1 MKNDN
6 TIKHWTI
13 TTTLK
18 RTFTGTQKE
27 AEQLQQEEHEW
38 YDSMVDGGDFCAYVV
53 GSRIECDGVP
63 TPLSDADHMP
73 SCNIQIDHVLR
84 CNCGHADN
92 LAQYGDHPLATAGD

>member
-1 MKNDN
+1 MKDND

-13 TTTLK
+13 TTTLE
-18 RTFTGTQKE
+18 RTFTGTEKE
-27 AEQLQQEEHEW
+27 AEQLRKEEHDW